1 MHYILSESSTACYQL
16 CVNGR
21 RQQNRRYQIEIVKA
35 NSKMEFVIDDQNDT
49 KILKPLRQWK
59 TKPAQIQYHIMFLKK
74 KYRYTHYNSRCN
86 CSCRS

>member
-1 MHYILSESSTACYQL
+1 MHYNSSESSPACYML

-21 RQQNRRYQIEIVKA
+21 RQQNHRFQIEIVKA
-35 NSKMEFVIDDQNDT
+35 NSKMEFVIDNQNDT

-74 KYRYTHYNSRCN
+74 KIKVYPLQ
-86 CSCRS
+86 